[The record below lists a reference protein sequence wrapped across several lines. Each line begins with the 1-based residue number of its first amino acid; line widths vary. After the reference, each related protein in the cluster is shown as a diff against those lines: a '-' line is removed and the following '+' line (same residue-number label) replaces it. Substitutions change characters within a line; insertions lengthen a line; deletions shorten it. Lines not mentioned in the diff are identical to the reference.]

1 MLKSLTR
8 IGAAG
13 ALTVALVGGS
23 ALLAPAANAATHAVT
38 YGYASMT
45 EKVKVGSHT
54 DTLKVK
60 KTSSKVLNAAK
71 DLYVPTTYKVT
82 LLNSKKHVIYTK
94 TASSWKAL
102 NAFIRVET
110 HKQVSDAKLRHE
122 IKGYLGKS
130 TAASKK
136 SFKAIY
142 AKVSS
147 EAGISFVA
155 GMALIGLQNWITEN
169 PDATT
174 FDAYTG
180 DLTHTEYG
188 ITYTITGTPAAY
200 TFVATDAA
208 TKIGITYHSDHT
220 GGWTKN
226 AVLGKFVLGAVTVT
240 VSNP

>member
-8 IGAAG
+8 IGGAG

-23 ALLAPAANAATHAVT
+23 ALLAPAANAATHPVT

-60 KTSSKVLNAAK
+60 KVGSKVLHAAK
-71 DLYVPTTYKVT
+71 DLYVPATYKVT
-82 LLNSKKHVIYTK
+82 LVNSKKHVIYTK
-94 TASSWKAL
+94 TTSSWKAL

-110 HKQVSDAKLRHE
+110 HKQISDAKLRAE
-122 IKGYLGKS
+122 IKGYLAKS
-130 TAASKK
+130 TASGKK

-142 AKVSS
+142 TKVGS
-147 EAGISFVA
+147 EAGISFTA
-155 GMALIGLQNWITEN
+155 GVALIGLQNWMNEN
-169 PDATT
+169 PNETT

-188 ITYTITGTPAAY
+188 ITYKITGTPAAY
-200 TFVATDAA
+200 TLVATDAA
-208 TKIGITYHSDHT
+208 TKIGITYHSDGT

-226 AVLGKFVLGAVTVT
+226 AVFGKFVLGAITITV
-240 VSNP
+240 VNP